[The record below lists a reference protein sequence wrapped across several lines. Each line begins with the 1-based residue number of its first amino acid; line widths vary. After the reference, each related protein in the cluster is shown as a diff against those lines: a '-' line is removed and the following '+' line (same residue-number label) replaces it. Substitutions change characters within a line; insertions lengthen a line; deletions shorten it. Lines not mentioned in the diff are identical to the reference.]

1 MGKNKNV
8 GSENP
13 ERIIA
18 EPFELMKDPKTGKT
32 ISRKNSM
39 IMSGGAAIAGAVLN
53 DQLQNQDITEIFLDD
68 DDNSN
73 VDAISSDSGNDEN
86 FETASFS
93 PDDNSRQDQTSQAW
107 NPNTA
112 PMATSGRIN
121 NDMPFSEAFASA
133 REELGAGGVF
143 LYQGEY
149 YNTFYAEEL
158 DENNQPVVDYQ
169 TTDHHELPDVDYGGD
184 YAEDTAT
191 DDATGQE
198 TYDTDN
204 VNAENTG
211 EAEPDMLAADLNTD
225 GAVDAVFV
233 DINQDGSA
241 DVLYADQNMD
251 GQLAED
257 ELVVIHDPS
266 DLVSSDVVS
275 DGTTMSVDLNAD
287 GTDEVLIGDVNNDQ
301 VADVIVIDD
310 NNNQQFEESEVTILN
325 QDAIEPE
332 AAAPDEIEYSG
343 EVSEDIPED
352 VPDDVLES
360 MEDDLVNLED
370 NFDEIN
376 DWS

>member
-8 GSENP
+8 GSEKS

-18 EPFELMKDPKTGKT
+18 EPFEVIKDPKTGKT

-39 IMSGGAAIAGAVLN
+39 ILAGGAAIAGAVIN
-53 DQLQNQDITEIFLDD
+53 DQMQNLDITEIFPDD
-68 DDNSN
+68 TPENT
-73 VDAISSDSGNDEN
+73 VDAISSDSGNEVLDEISTLTPL
-86 FETASFS
+86 E
-93 PDDNSRQDQTSQAW
+93 NSRQEQTSHTW

-112 PMATSGRIN
+112 PMATSERIN
-121 NDMPFSEAFASA
+121 DDMSFSEAFASA

-143 LYQGEY
+143 LYQGAY
-149 YNTFYAEEL
+149 YNTFYTEEL
-158 DENNQPVVDYQ
+158 DGNNQPVVDYH
-169 TTDHHELPDVDYGGD
+169 TTDPHELPAIEYQGD
-184 YAEDTAT
+184 PGTDQAN
-191 DDATGQE
+191 DDASEQE
-198 TYDTDN
+198 TYGSDD
-204 VNAENTG
+204 VNSENTG
-211 EAEPDMLAADLNTD
+211 EAEPEMLAADFNTD
-225 GAVDAVFV
+225 GAIDAVFV

-241 DVLYADQNMD
+241 DAMYADQNLD

-257 ELVVIHDPS
+257 EMIVIHDPA

-287 GTDEVLIGDVNNDQ
+287 GTDEVL
-301 VADVIVIDD
+301 VADVNYDQVVDVMGVD
-310 NNNQQFEESEVTILN
+310 ENNNQQIEESEVIILN
-325 QDAIEPE
+325 QDAINTEIV
-332 AAAPDEIEYSG
+332 APDEIEYSG
-343 EVSEDIPED
+343 EVSDDIPED